1 MLEYAEYVGN
11 YYGTPKKPVEKA
23 LSAGKNMILDI
34 DVQGALQ
41 VKEKLPEAIMVFVLP
56 PDFATLMRRIRGR
69 GTESPEIIDK
79 RMQKARVELECFDQY
94 DYIVTNRDNDVENA
108 AQDVLAILKAET
120 LKTFRNRDI
129 KEHFFS

>member
-1 MLEYAEYVGN
+1 
-11 YYGTPKKPVEKA
+11 
-23 LSAGKNMILDI
+23 MILDI